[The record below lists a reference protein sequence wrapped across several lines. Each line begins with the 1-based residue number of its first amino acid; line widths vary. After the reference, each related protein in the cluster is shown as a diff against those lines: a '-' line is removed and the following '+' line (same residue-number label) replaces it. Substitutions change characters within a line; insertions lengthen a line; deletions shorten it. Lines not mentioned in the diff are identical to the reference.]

1 MMKPLPKNDRDII
14 MEFWEGERCEYCDGP
29 IFEKKVDLLRKVGG
43 KYVLVKNV
51 PAGVC
56 RECGTR
62 YYTANV
68 LKTVGATIRRRHK
81 AGRKISMAA
90 YSL

>member
-1 MMKPLPKNDRDII
+1 MNEEIV
-14 MEFWEGERCEYCDGP
+14 MEFWQGERCEYCDGS

-56 RECGTR
+56 RGCGTR
-62 YYTANV
+62 YYAANV
-68 LKTVGATIRRRHK
+68 LKTIGATVRGRQK
-81 AGRKISMAA
+81 AGRKISMVA

>member
-1 MMKPLPKNDRDII
+1 MRLAGDRQDII
-14 MEFWEGERCEYCDGP
+14 MAFWEGERCEYCDGP
-29 IFEKKVDLLRKVGG
+29 ILEKKVDLLRKIRG

-51 PAGVC
+51 SAGVC

-68 LKTVGATIRRRHK
+68 LKTIRATI
-81 AGRKISMAA
+81 AGRQKARRKIPVAV

>member
-1 MMKPLPKNDRDII
+1 MKEAIG
-14 MEFWEGERCEYCDGP
+14 MGFWEGERCEYCDGP
-29 IFEKKVDLLRKVGG
+29 ILEKKVDLLRKIRG

-51 PAGVC
+51 SAVVC

-62 YYTANV
+62 YYTANI
-68 LKTVGATIRRRHK
+68 LKTIRATTPGRHK
-81 AGRKISMAA
+81 AGRKISVAA